1 MPYYSGM
8 KTKVMPNMKVNS
20 STAKT
25 ITAINKAIKF
35 FGSDTALAKAVGVTP
50 PTINSWK
57 TGSRPISEKKCVLIE
72 QKTNGLVTRK
82 QLRPFDY
89 AEIWPEI
96 Q

>member
-1 MPYYSGM
+1 
-8 KTKVMPNMKVNS
+8 MPNMKINS
-20 STAKT
+20 NTDKT
-25 ITAINKAIKF
+25 ISAINKAIKF
-35 FGSDTALAKAVGVTP
+35 FGTDVALARAVGVTP
-50 PTINSWK
+50 PTVNSWK

-72 QKTNGLVTRK
+72 QKTNGEVTRK